1 MRVSEQTENQIMAV
15 LQRMAEAVADKDPD
29 GVMALLDPDFL
40 FIGPGEK
47 ALGVN
52 GFCRRLE
59 RDFSRAETISVSLS
73 DVLISAEG
81 TVAWIVADLTCRI
94 VAGGTPEAH
103 GARMT
108 AVLRGTGHTWIFAR
122 VHISTMTA

>member
-29 GVMALLDPDFL
+29 GATALLDPDFL

-73 DVLISAEG
+73 DVSSAPRG
-81 TVAWIVADLTCRI
+81 RLWIVA
-94 VAGGTPEAH
+94 A
-103 GARMT
+103 
-108 AVLRGTGHTWIFAR
+108 
-122 VHISTMTA
+122 